1 MTLSSAIATLQWEGG
16 LMKKEKIILGH
27 FVHVSQG
34 AASAVGAVRTE
45 AIPSPLAFQDL
56 TDCT

>member
-1 MTLSSAIATLQWEGG
+1 
-16 LMKKEKIILGH
+16 MKKEKIILGH

-45 AIPSPLAFQDL
+45 AITSPFAFQDL
-56 TDCT
+56 TECT